1 MKEKRNIV
9 GIENIPSEMKEC
21 PVWICWKREER
32 NNGRIAKVPMNPFDG
47 RYGDVTNL
55 AKWTTFEKAVDA
67 CKKYNM
73 DGIGFVF
80 SEDYGFVG
88 IDIDHCIDE
97 DGVLSDFAKDIVDE
111 LNSYTEFSPSGTGI
125 HIYCKGKLQEGKRRD
140 SKLGIEV
147 YDNDRF
153 FTVTGDT
160 GVSCMELSDKGIF
173 ERTSE
178 LKRVYE
184 KYLQGGNKLEH
195 NKGAWFN
202 RREDERLKVGSED
215 KNCNLEGNGLNE
227 EEIINRAIRSKNGKK
242 FQDLYN
248 GEWRQY
254 YQSQSDADQA
264 FCNMLAF
271 WTARDND
278 KIDRIFRGS
287 GLFREK
293 WDKKHF
299 GNGKTYGQAT
309 IEKAFGSCGNVF
321 EGKKGLEGIRGNESS
336 RSKVKGSEA
345 INPCYSK
352 LDTLQDWY
360 SANNGKVTFL
370 PGLLAKHMAENVP
383 AIYVGGKFYQYK
395 NGVYS
400 DISAEGAMRM
410 VQEHLIDQYVKSS
423 HVKDAFELWKNKIYK
438 VPEELNEESKNHI
451 INFKNGLFD
460 IKDREFMKHN
470 PEHLTTVQLNC
481 NYNPEATCDD
491 FMKFMRDVLPEDCI
505 KLAQELIG
513 YLLVPF
519 TSAQK
524 AFVLHGPARTGK
536 STFLRVIES
545 IIGRKNIS
553 NVPWQE
559 LDSRFKTA
567 LLYGKMVNIFADLP
581 NKAIKDA
588 GVFKG
593 LTGEDM
599 LVAEHKFGEPFSFK
613 NKARLIF
620 SCNELPKN
628 YADKTD
634 AFYRRLIIL
643 PFNKQVAGNEI
654 DTRLSEKLANEKDG
668 IVQWALQG
676 LYRLM
681 ENDYRFTENDKTKNI
696 IDNYKTESDSVL
708 WFIKNCCEINE
719 GSSVSSVELY
729 NSYKKTCVDGGMGA
743 VSQIKFN
750 KTLETSFSNVII
762 KTKDVTTRRAMFK
775 GIKIIM

>member
-9 GIENIPSEMKEC
+9 GIENIPNEMKEY
-21 PVWICWKREER
+21 PVWICWKKEKR
-32 NNGRIAKVPMNPFDG
+32 NNGKIAKIPMNPYDG
-47 RYGDVTNL
+47 RYGDVTNP
-55 AKWTTFEKAVDA
+55 AKWTTFEKAVEA

-80 SEDYGFVG
+80 SKDYGFVG
-88 IDIDHCIDE
+88 IDIDQCIDE
-97 DGVLSDFAKDIVDE
+97 EGILSDFAKDIIEE
-111 LNSYTEFSPSGTGI
+111 LDSYTELSPSGTGI
-125 HIYCKGKLQEGKRRD
+125 HIYCFGKLPEGKRRD
-140 SKLGIEV
+140 SKLGIEM
-147 YDNDRF
+147 YDSERF
-153 FTVTGDT
+153 FTVTGNT
-160 GVSCMELSDKGIF
+160 GVGRKELRDKGVF
-173 ERTSE
+173 ERTKE
-178 LKRVYE
+178 LEMVYE
-184 KYLQGGNKLEH
+184 RYLQGVNRFEESKKDLFG
-195 NKGAWFN
+195 
-202 RREDERLKVGSED
+202 RREDERLEVGSY
-215 KNCNLEGNGLNE
+215 NTSRYFEGNDLNE
-227 EEIINRAIRSKNGKK
+227 EEIINRAIRSKNGMK

-248 GEWRQY
+248 GEWKQY

-271 WTARDND
+271 WTARDAE
-278 KIDRIFRGS
+278 KIDIIFRRS
-287 GLFREK
+287 ELFREK
-293 WDKKHF
+293 WDRRHF

-309 IEKAFGSCGNVF
+309 IEKAIVSCGNIYEVRSGF
-321 EGKKGLEGIRGNESS
+321 EGIRDNEVS
-336 RSKVKGSEA
+336 RSKVKGSQE
-345 INPCYSK
+345 NTPCYSK
-352 LDTLQDWY
+352 LDTLPIWY
-360 SANNGKVTFL
+360 SQSNGKVTFL

-383 AIYVGGKFYQYK
+383 AIYVGGKFYLYK

-400 DISAEGAMRM
+400 ELSVEGAMRM
-410 VQEHLIDQYVKSS
+410 VQEHLIDQYSKSS

-438 VPEELNEESKNHI
+438 APEELNEESKNHI

-460 IKDREFMKHN
+460 IRNREFIEHN

-481 NYNPEATCDD
+481 NYNPDANCDN
-491 FMKFMRDVLPEDCI
+491 FMKFMREVLPEDCI
-505 KLAQELIG
+505 ELAQELVG

-524 AFVLHGPARTGK
+524 AFVLYGPPRTGK
-536 STFLRVIES
+536 STFLRVVES
-545 IIGRKNIS
+545 IIGRENIS

-581 NKAIKDA
+581 NKSIKDA
-588 GVFKG
+588 GVFKA

-599 LVAEHKFGEPFSFK
+599 LVGEHKFGTPFSFK

-643 PFNKQVAGNEI
+643 PFNKQVGANEI

-668 IVQWALQG
+668 IIQWALQG

-681 ENDYRFTENDKTKNI
+681 ENDFRFTENEETKNI

-719 GSSVSSVELY
+719 GSSVGSVELY
-729 NSYKKTCVDGGMGA
+729 NSYKKSCVDGGMGA

-750 KTLETSFSNVII
+750 KTIEASFSNIII
-762 KTKDVTTRRAMFK
+762 KTKDVATRRAMFK
-775 GIKIIM
+775 GIGLIN